1 MKLLSIENLKTY
13 LILIAIVAA
22 AVIWTDY
29 RHQIAENKRQSKN
42 MEMIRKSDSLKYA
55 EAVLTKKELQE
66 YLEYQ
71 RKDLKDY
78 FKENNIKIKRIER
91 IITQKLDYRD
101 TIHRTTDLTP
111 ILEAIRESKDIRVP
125 VRDST
130 DCLIVEGFVT
140 FENDTLSLDIT
151 DRRFRNRS
159 DVVAY
164 WERNQW
170 KLLGIKTRLFGRK
183 VATVIIKDDCGN
195 TETFVVEKR

>member
-1 MKLLSIENLKTY
+1 M
-13 LILIAIVAA
+13 ILVAIVAA

-55 EAVLTKKELQE
+55 EAVLTRKELEQ
-66 YLEYQ
+66 YLRYNRQ
-71 RKDLKDY
+71 DLMD
-78 FKENNIKIKRIER
+78 FIEENNIRTRRIER
-91 IITQKLDYRD
+91 IITQSLEYRD

-130 DCLIVEGFVT
+130 DCLIVEGFVA

-151 DRRFRNRS
+151 DRKFRNKS

-170 KLLGIKTRLFGRK
+170 SFLGIKTRLFGKK
-183 VATVIIKDDCGN
+183 VATVVIKDSCGE
-195 TETFVVEKR
+195 TETFVIDKR